1 MLKEFAKCLMAECDC
16 IREQERQIK
25 SNIKGVKEEIKAL
38 KQQLNRPVKD
48 VKDDRKK
55 VNQPF
60 CLSVSYVYT
69 NLTHL
74 TNSFD

>member
-1 MLKEFAKCLMAECDC
+1 MAECDC

-25 SNIKGVKEEIKAL
+25 SNIKGEGVKEEIKAL